1 MEPKTDRSG
10 NDHEHYS
17 VDEMMARL
25 KHHNRDKEQQDK
37 IKDGELVTRPDGS
50 QVIKVK
56 KRRRRSKQPSKKT
69 NPKLKWA
76 IIGTASSLA
85 LVLVA
90 FTIFIIARYNGAS
103 FKEKTETSITRLVTG
118 NSTKI
123 EQLRVTPLSVAASEA
138 AINWDKDTFFQSAT
152 FSAIKADLKVTS
164 FLSRAWNGEEILAN
178 HGTIQLQLPERNRAE
193 SVDSLISN
201 YRFKSYRCEKL
212 DLLFGG
218 SEGAPSVKGIHASLQ
233 QLPDS
238 HYQVAFNNGIIDIPG
253 WPNLEV
259 SSGVLTLKSS
269 NAEIEARLAAS
280 DNNKGELLIK
290 GIIYK
295 DKDQP
300 VTLDVKSINYPIEDM
315 LGEDFGRIIEGY
327 IHSDMGALSYD
338 PKQGDINALSFIM
351 PFNSNQ
357 LNISELPM
365 LNDLRDLTGKSQYLH
380 PSFTHCRGT
389 IMRNLS
395 DISLSNL
402 NLISSKLLSIEG
414 NISVNAQGML
424 SGELNVGIPSRLFD
438 DKTPAPKIF
447 SVPRNG
453 NIYTKVT
460 LGGTVHSPH
469 DDFNARLKSSSR
481 AIIQKQSMFADEGK
495 ILPIT
500 PLEKSE
506 QKEKTFEAL
515 TN

>member
-1 MEPKTDRSG
+1 MEPKTDRSS

-25 KHHNRDKEQQDK
+25 KRHNRDKEQQEK

-56 KRRRRSKQPSKKT
+56 KHRRRSKQPSKKT

-85 LVLVA
+85 LVIVA

-103 FKEKTETSITRLVTG
+103 FKEKTETSITELVAA
-118 NSTKI
+118 NSTKL
-123 EQLRVTPLSVAASEA
+123 EQLRVTPLSAVASEA
-138 AINWDKDTFFQSAT
+138 TINWDKETFFQSAT
-152 FSAIKADLKVTS
+152 FSAIKADVKATS
-164 FLSRAWNGEEILAN
+164 FLSRAWNGEEVLAD

-193 SVDSLISN
+193 SIDSIISH

-212 DLLFGG
+212 DILFGD
-218 SEGAPSVKGIHASLQ
+218 SEDAPSVKGLHASLQ

-238 HYQVAFNNGIIDIPG
+238 HYQVAFNNGIIDILN
-253 WPNLEV
+253 WPNLEI
-259 SSGVLTLKSS
+259 SSGILTFKSS
-269 NAEIEARLAAS
+269 NTEIEARLGAS
-280 DNNKGELLIK
+280 ENNKGELLIK

-300 VTLDVKSINYPIEDM
+300 VVLDVKSINYPIEDI

-327 IHSDMGALSYD
+327 IHSDMGALSYN
-338 PKQGDINALSFIM
+338 PKQDDVNALSFIM

-357 LNISELPM
+357 LNIRGLPM
-365 LNDLRDLTGKSQYLH
+365 LNDLRDLTGESQYLH

-395 DISLSNL
+395 GMSLSNL
-402 NLISSKLLSIEG
+402 NLISSQLLSIEG
-414 NISVNAQGML
+414 DISVNAEGML

-438 DKTPAPKIF
+438 SKTPAPKIF
-447 SVPRNG
+447 SAPKDG
-453 NIYTKVT
+453 NIYAKIT
-460 LGGTVHSPH
+460 LGGTVHNPH
-469 DDFNARLKSSSR
+469 DDFNARLKSSSTT
-481 AIIQKQSMFADEGK
+481 IIQKPPVFEDQGE

-506 QKEKTFEAL
+506 QKEKAFEAL
-515 TN
+515 TK

>member
-1 MEPKTDRSG
+1 MEPKTDRSS
-10 NDHEHYS
+10 NDHDHYS

-25 KHHNRDKEQQDK
+25 KRHNRDKEQQDK

-76 IIGTASSLA
+76 IIGTASALA
-85 LVLVA
+85 MALVA
-90 FTIFIIARYNGAS
+90 FTIFIIAKYNGTS
-103 FKEKTETSITRLVTG
+103 FKEKTEISISKLVAADL
-118 NSTKI
+118 TKL
-123 EQLRVTPLSVAASEA
+123 EQLRVTPLSAAASKA
-138 AINWDKDTFFQSAT
+138 TISWDKESFFQSAK

-164 FLSRAWNGEEILAN
+164 FLSRAWNGEEILADS
-178 HGTIQLQLPERNRAE
+178 GTIQLQLPEQNRAE
-193 SVDSLISN
+193 SIDSITSN

-212 DLLFGG
+212 DLLFGD
-218 SEGAPSVKGIHASLQ
+218 SEGAPSVKGVHASLQ

-238 HYQVAFNNGIIDIPG
+238 HYQVVFNNGTIDIPN
-253 WPNLEV
+253 WPKLEV
-259 SSGVLTLKSS
+259 SSGILTLKSS
-269 NAEIEARLAAS
+269 NAEIEARLGAS
-280 DNNKGELLIK
+280 GNKGELLIK

-300 VTLDVKSINYPIEDM
+300 VLLDVKSINYPIEDV

-327 IHSDMGALSYD
+327 IHSDMGALSYN
-338 PKQGDINALSFIM
+338 PKQDDFNALSFIM

-389 IMRNLS
+389 IMRNLNG
-395 DISLSNL
+395 ISLSNL
-402 NLISSKLLSIEG
+402 NLISSQLLSIEG
-414 NISVNAQGML
+414 NISVNAQGQL
-424 SGELNVGIPSRLFD
+424 SGELKVGIPSRLFD
-438 DKTPAPKIF
+438 SKTPAPKIF
-447 SVPRNG
+447 SAPKDG
-453 NIYTKVT
+453 NIYVKVT
-460 LGGTVHSPH
+460 LGGTVHSPY
-469 DDFNARLKSSSR
+469 DDFNARLKSSS
-481 AIIQKQSMFADEGK
+481 ADIIQKTPVFEDQVET
-495 ILPIT
+495 LPVT

-506 QKEKTFEAL
+506 QKEKAFEAL
-515 TN
+515 TK

>member
-1 MEPKTDRSG
+1 MEPETDRSS

-25 KHHNRDKEQQDK
+25 KRHDRDKEQQDK

-76 IIGTASSLA
+76 VIGTASGLA
-85 LVLVA
+85 LALVA

-103 FKEKTETSITRLVTG
+103 FKEKTEISISKHVTAD
-118 NSTKI
+118 STKI
-123 EQLRVTPLSVAASEA
+123 EQLRVTPLSAAASKA
-138 AINWDKDTFFQSAT
+138 TINWDRESFFHSAT
-152 FSAIKADLKVTS
+152 FSAIKADIKATS
-164 FLSRAWNGEEILAN
+164 FLSRSWNGEEILAEQ
-178 HGTIQLQLPERNRAE
+178 GTIQLQLPEKNRAA
-193 SVDSLISN
+193 SIDSIISN

-212 DLLFGG
+212 DLLFGD
-218 SEGAPSVKGIHASLQ
+218 SEDAPSIKGLHASLQ
-233 QLPDS
+233 RLPS
-238 HYQVAFNNGIIDIPG
+238 RRYQVTYNSGTIDIPS
-253 WPNLEV
+253 WPNLEI
-259 SSGVLTLKSS
+259 SSGIITLNSS
-269 NAEIEARLAAS
+269 SAEIEARLGAQ
-280 DNNKGELLIK
+280 NNNRGELLIK

-300 VTLDVKSINYPIEDM
+300 VVLDVKSINYPIEDM
-315 LGEDFGRIIEGY
+315 LGEDFSRIIEGY
-327 IHSDMGALSYD
+327 IHSDMGALSYN
-338 PKQGDINALSFIM
+338 PKQNNVNALSFIM
-351 PFNSNQ
+351 PFNSDQ

-365 LNDLRDLTGKSQYLH
+365 LNDLRDLTGKPQYLH

-389 IMRNLS
+389 IIRNLGG
-395 DISLSNL
+395 ISLSNL

-447 SVPRNG
+447 SAPKDG

-469 DDFNARLKSSSR
+469 DDFNARLKSSGR
-481 AIIQKQSMFADEGK
+481 AIIQKPSMFADEGE

-500 PLEKSE
+500 PSEKLE
-506 QKEKTFEAL
+506 QKEKAFEAL
-515 TN
+515 TK